1 MGFLDDLV
9 KVALP
14 AVAGTF
20 LGPAAG
26 GLFSGATGIMAN
38 PAVQSALLSG
48 GIGLLTGA
56 KPKDALKSAL
66 LGGLGQSFFG
76 GMGQAGKIADQ
87 STTAISPL
95 QYARNMASDPI
106 AQRMGQ
112 TSIPESVVSNAI
124 QGVSK
129 PTAAKTMSAELLQG
143 LGFAG
148 DSGDENLLFKLANT
162 KVGEG
167 ILAGLA
173 AQAADSLF
181 GSDEEEDNRG
191 SFERRPYGAGG
202 PGGKLGGIN
211 YNQGGMVQYFNQ
223 GGAMDNYPSNP
234 PRRDGPIN
242 PYEGSGTK
250 DDVPAM
256 LTAGE
261 FVMTRDAV
269 EGAGGGDVNR
279 GLNRMYSMMD
289 KFEGMA

>member
-1 MGFLDDLV
+1 MGFLDDIA
-9 KVALP
+9 KIALP
-14 AVAGTF
+14 VAAGAF

-26 GLFSGATGIMAN
+26 GLFSGATGIMAM
-38 PAVQSALLSG
+38 PAVQSALVSG
-48 GIGLLTGA
+48 GLGLLTGQ

-66 LGGLGQSFFG
+66 LGGLGGYGRQAFDAAGAAAGAGQS
-76 GMGQAGKIADQ
+76 
-87 STTAISPL
+87 SVSPL
-95 QYARNMASDPI
+95 QYARNMASDPM

-112 TSIPESVVSNAI
+112 TSIPESVVSNSI

-129 PTAAKTMSAELLQG
+129 PAAAKTMSGELLQG

-148 DSGDENLLFKLANT
+148 DAGKENLLFKLLNT
-162 KVGEG
+162 NMGE
-167 ILAGLA
+167 GLA
-173 AQAADSLF
+173 AGLVAQLLAGD
-181 GSDEEEDNRG
+181 DEEEEDNRG

-223 GGAMDNYPSNP
+223 GGAMDNYPANP

-250 DDVPAM
+250 DDVPAL

-269 EGAGGGDVNR
+269 EGAGGGDVNQ

>member
-1 MGFLDDLV
+1 MGFLDDIA

-14 AVAGTF
+14 AAASYFMPGIGSSLF
-20 LGPAAG
+20 GGAAAG
-26 GLFSGATGIMAN
+26 SMFAN
-38 PAVQSALLSG
+38 PAVQQALVSG
-48 GIGLLTGA
+48 GLGLLTGS

-66 LGGLGQSFFG
+66 LGGLGQAAFG
-76 GMGQAGKIADQ
+76 GMGQAGEIADQ
-87 STTAISPL
+87 ATTATSLPNLMGTGQDL
-95 QYARNMASDPI
+95 QF
-106 AQRMGQ
+106 MGQ
-112 TSIPESVVSNAI
+112 GNKALDTAQKIAAATGGGGAI
-124 QGVSK
+124 E

-148 DSGDENLLFKLANT
+148 DPQKENLLFKLANT

-167 ILAGLA
+167 ILAGLTAEA
-173 AQAADSLF
+173 AAALF
-181 GSDEEEDNRG
+181 GDDDEEDSQG
-191 SFERRPYGAGG
+191 SFERRAYGAGG
-202 PGGKLGGIN
+202 PGGRLGGIN

-223 GGAMDNYPSNP
+223 GGMPENY
-234 PRRDGPIN
+234 PRRDGPI
-242 PYEGSGTK
+242 PQYEGSGTK

-269 EGAGGGDVNR
+269 KGAGGGSVDQ

>member
-1 MGFLDDLV
+1 MGFLDDLA
-9 KVALP
+9 KIALP
-14 AVAGTF
+14 VAAGAF

-26 GLFSGATGIMAN
+26 GLFGGATGIMAN
-38 PAVQSALLSG
+38 PAIQGALVSG
-48 GIGLLTGA
+48 GLGLLTGQ

-66 LGGLGQSFFG
+66 LGGLGGYGRQAFDAAGAAAGSSAG
-76 GMGQAGKIADQ
+76 GAFPYGAM
-87 STTAISPL
+87 SPGDV
-95 QYARNMASDPI
+95 AAASASPATQNI
-106 AQRMGQ
+106 AQ
-112 TSIPESVVSNAI
+112 TV
-124 QGVSK
+124 
-129 PTAAKTMSAELLQG
+129 AKTGGAGVVNPVTAKANTMSGELLKG
-143 LGFAG
+143 IGMAG
-148 DSGDENLLFKLANT
+148 DSAEGNLLFKLLNT
-162 KVGEG
+162 NMGE
-167 ILAGLA
+167 GLA
-173 AQAADSLF
+173 AGLVAQLLAGDE
-181 GSDEEEDNRG
+181 EEEDNQG

-223 GGAMDNYPSNP
+223 GGMPQNY
-234 PRRDGPIN
+234 PRRDGPIA

-269 EGAGGGDVNR
+269 EGAGGGDVNQ

>member
-1 MGFLDDLV
+1 MGFLDDIA
-9 KVALP
+9 KIALP
-14 AVAGTF
+14 VAAGAF

-26 GLFSGATGIMAN
+26 GLFGGATGIMAN
-38 PAVQSALLSG
+38 PAIQGALVSG
-48 GIGLLTGA
+48 GLGLLTGQ

-66 LGGLGQSFFG
+66 LGGLGGYGRQAFDAAGAAAGSSAG
-76 GMGQAGKIADQ
+76 GAFPYGAM
-87 STTAISPL
+87 SPGDV
-95 QYARNMASDPI
+95 AAASASPATQNI
-106 AQRMGQ
+106 AQ
-112 TSIPESVVSNAI
+112 TV
-124 QGVSK
+124 
-129 PTAAKTMSAELLQG
+129 AKTGGAGAINPVTAKANTMSGELLKG
-143 LGFAG
+143 IGMAG
-148 DSGDENLLFKLANT
+148 DSAEGNLLFKLLNT
-162 KVGEG
+162 NMGE
-167 ILAGLA
+167 GLA
-173 AQAADSLF
+173 AGLVAQLLSGDE
-181 GSDEEEDNRG
+181 EEEDNQG

-223 GGAMDNYPSNP
+223 GGMPQNY
-234 PRRDGPIN
+234 PRRDGPIA

-279 GLNRMYSMMD
+279 GLDRMYNMMD

>member
-1 MGFLDDLV
+1 
-9 KVALP
+9 
-14 AVAGTF
+14 
-20 LGPAAG
+20 
-26 GLFSGATGIMAN
+26 MAM
-38 PAVQSALLSG
+38 PAVQSALVSG
-48 GIGLLTGA
+48 GLGLLTGQ

-66 LGGLGQSFFG
+66 LGGLGGYGRQAFDAAGAAAGAGQS
-76 GMGQAGKIADQ
+76 
-87 STTAISPL
+87 SVSPL
-95 QYARNMASDPI
+95 QYARNMASDPM

-112 TSIPESVVSNAI
+112 TSIPESVVSNSI

-129 PTAAKTMSAELLQG
+129 PAAAKTMSGELLQG

-148 DSGDENLLFKLANT
+148 DAGKENLLFKLLNT
-162 KVGEG
+162 NMGE
-167 ILAGLA
+167 GLA
-173 AQAADSLF
+173 AGLVAQLLAGD
-181 GSDEEEDNRG
+181 DEEEEDNRG

-223 GGAMDNYPSNP
+223 GGAMDNYPANP

-250 DDVPAM
+250 DDVPAL

-269 EGAGGGDVNR
+269 EGAGGGDVNQ

>member
-1 MGFLDDLV
+1 MGFLDDIA
-9 KVALP
+9 KIALP
-14 AVAGTF
+14 VAAGAF

-38 PAVQSALLSG
+38 PAIQGALVSG
-48 GIGLLTGA
+48 GLGLLTGQ

-66 LGGLGQSFFG
+66 LGGLGGYGRQAFDAAGAAAGAGQS
-76 GMGQAGKIADQ
+76 
-87 STTAISPL
+87 SVSPL
-95 QYARNMASDPI
+95 QYARNMASDPM

-124 QGVSK
+124 EGVSK
-129 PTAAKTMSAELLQG
+129 PTAAKTMSGELLQG

-148 DSGDENLLFKLANT
+148 DAGKENLLFKLLNT
-162 KVGEG
+162 NMGE
-167 ILAGLA
+167 GLA
-173 AQAADSLF
+173 AGLVAQLLAGDE
-181 GSDEEEDNRG
+181 EEEDNRG

-223 GGAMDNYPSNP
+223 GGMPQNY
-234 PRRDGPIN
+234 PRRDGPIA

-269 EGAGGGDVNR
+269 EGAGGGDVNQ

>member
-1 MGFLDDLV
+1 MGFLDDIA
-9 KVALP
+9 KIALP
-14 AVAGTF
+14 VAAGAF

-26 GLFSGATGIMAN
+26 GLFSGATGIMAM
-38 PAVQSALLSG
+38 PAVQSALVTG
-48 GIGLLTGA
+48 GLGLLTGQ

-66 LGGLGQSFFG
+66 LGGLGGYGRQAFDAAGAAAGAGQS
-76 GMGQAGKIADQ
+76 
-87 STTAISPL
+87 SVSPL
-95 QYARNMASDPI
+95 QYARNMASDPM

-112 TSIPESVVSNAI
+112 TSIPESVVSNSI

-129 PTAAKTMSAELLQG
+129 PAAAKTMSGELLQG

-148 DSGDENLLFKLANT
+148 DAGKENLLFKLLNT
-162 KVGEG
+162 NMGE
-167 ILAGLA
+167 GLA
-173 AQAADSLF
+173 AGLVAQLLSGDE
-181 GSDEEEDNRG
+181 EEEDNRG

-223 GGAMDNYPSNP
+223 GGAMDNYPANP

-250 DDVPAM
+250 DDVPAL

-269 EGAGGGDVNR
+269 EGAGGGDVNQ